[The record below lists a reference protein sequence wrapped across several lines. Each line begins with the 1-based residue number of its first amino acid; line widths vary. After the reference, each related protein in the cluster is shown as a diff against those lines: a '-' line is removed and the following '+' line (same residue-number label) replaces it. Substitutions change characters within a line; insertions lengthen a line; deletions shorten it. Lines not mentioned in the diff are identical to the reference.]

1 VTALLCR
8 RHREVLLDLID
19 GKVTSMKMMTRAATY
34 LGLVSAGP
42 GPRGKWARITS
53 AGRDSSR
60 AEAAAGILVSLILVV
75 VVASTIFE
83 RSPWLKIP
91 GAVATVI
98 LLGGFVRAIVMY
110 AATRRTD

>member
-1 VTALLCR
+1 M
-8 RHREVLLDLID
+8 VLLDLID
-19 GKVTSMKMMTRAATY
+19 GKVTSMNMTTRAATY
-34 LGLVSAGP
+34 LGLVSPGAGP
-42 GPRGKWARITS
+42 RSKWVRTMS
-53 AGRDSSR
+53 AGPDSSR

-98 LLGGFVRAIVMY
+98 LLGGLVRAIVMY
-110 AATRRTD
+110 AATRRPN